1 MSYNGRRLGINF
13 REHSQIALLLQTVLH
28 HRKEGMGKD
37 LLVQT
42 LFGGQELK
50 DVSHS
55 LRNVLYLT
63 QKKLRELGLPDL
75 EYFQKEKNTYYWT
88 SEIEVAEDAEEFETA
103 FYLAAKGPDSE
114 KKFELMMKAAR
125 LYTGSF
131 LRGEENVPWVLR
143 EKERLSGLFG
153 RCMWEIGQ
161 LAPQLNRYPELY
173 DAGRHAAEADSF
185 SNWEALELKA
195 LVGLDRY
202 EEAEDFYNR
211 TVKKYAEKFGS
222 MSAKKVRDLEREMGN
237 YLMFRQEDISGIQE
251 RLKRPEDTT
260 RGGFYCPFPI
270 FQEHYR
276 SVERIM
282 ARFGG
287 YIFLMLCTLADK
299 DGIPLKDGTV
309 LKEEQVQKT
318 EIPLKE
324 SVILRDGTTQK
335 DMAPQ
340 EKGTHSDKEA
350 SREAMAPQKIEMHSD
365 EEASPEEMA
374 LQKMEMHS
382 NERVSSEEMT
392 PSIRDIS
399 RGLSNLAESGKEVR
413 RGITEYEQV
422 SELLLESIVH
432 SVRHSDTITRYSK
445 GQYLVLLLGTN
456 EENCSV
462 ITDRIDAGFAK
473 MLKEYQEAGTT
484 DVEPAIYT
492 VAYSISKVIA
502 DGRGS
507 FPFFENVGRKPGFAS
522 PRTEMDV

>member
-1 MSYNGRRLGINF
+1 MNGQLYVHMLGGFSMSYNGRRLGINF

-88 SEIEVAEDAEEFETA
+88 SEIEVVEDAEEFETA

-202 EEAEDFYNR
+202 EEAEDLYNR

-299 DGIPLKDGTV
+299 DGIPLKDGTA

-340 EKGTHSDKEA
+340 K
-350 SREAMAPQKIEMHSD
+350 MEMHSD

-374 LQKMEMHS
+374 PQKMEMHS

-392 PSIRDIS
+392 PSISDIS

-507 FPFFENVGRKPGFAS
+507 FPFFENVGRKPGSAS